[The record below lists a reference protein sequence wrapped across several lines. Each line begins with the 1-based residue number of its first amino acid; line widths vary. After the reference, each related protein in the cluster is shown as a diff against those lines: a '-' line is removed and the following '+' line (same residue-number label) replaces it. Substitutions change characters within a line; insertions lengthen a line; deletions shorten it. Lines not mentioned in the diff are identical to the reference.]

1 MPSAPIRPSPAQ
13 LQLLVEADRG
23 SKIILTENGCRWYK
37 GRGNARTGKPRRAT
51 VLAAARMGWMGC
63 EDEMRGLY
71 GITEAGSEARA
82 VALDAGME
90 DVPRSKL
97 SMTVADLTRALEK
110 RHPFPQWVLC
120 PEVTIEGAQGLR
132 YIDLLAVSFRW
143 TVAYEFKV
151 TREDFLKELSDPNK
165 RREAM
170 EVASQFSFCAP
181 AGIIKVDELPVGA
194 GLVEVF
200 HNGNY
205 NITQEGAGLERPP
218 PDWSLAVRMLRSV
231 VKAG

>member
-1 MPSAPIRPSPAQ
+1 MKSSPIRPSPAQ

-23 SKIILTENGCRWYK
+23 SKIILTDNGCRWHK
-37 GRGNARTGKPRRAT
+37 GRGNAATGKPRRAT
-51 VLAAARMGWMGC
+51 VLATVRMGWMEC

-82 VALDAGME
+82 VALASGIE
-90 DVPRSKL
+90 AVPGSKL
-97 SMTVADLTRALEK
+97 RMRVMDLTRALEK
-110 RHPFPQWVLC
+110 RHPFPKWVLC
-120 PEVTIEGAQGLR
+120 PEVMVEGGDGDR

-143 TVAYEFKV
+143 TVAYELKV
-151 TREDFLKELSDPNK
+151 SRADFLSELADPSK

-170 EVASQFSFCAP
+170 EISSQFSFCTP
-181 AGIIKVDELPVGA
+181 AGMIKVAELPPGA

-205 NITQEGAGLERPP
+205 NITREGAGLQRPP
-218 PDWSLAVRMLRSV
+218 PDWKLVVRMLRSV
-231 VKAG
+231 AK